1 MVPLSLRL
9 KAFLIRRTGKRY
21 PAYIMALDEC
31 ITEKELGRVWKKT
44 SGRHN
49 DQCITSNLKV
59 TESEEDLTLVSKQE
73 MQLQLTTANFQI
85 RELKRENAALRQSL
99 SVIEAA
105 LHFGLLLHP
114 WKKTVTETPTK
125 PGPSSVATG
134 RDKQRNGHGKMS

>member
-1 MVPLSLRL
+1 
-9 KAFLIRRTGKRY
+9 
-21 PAYIMALDEC
+21 MALDEC

-99 SVIEAA
+99 SVIEENRYRNT
-105 LHFGLLLHP
+105 HQTRTKQRGNGQRQ
-114 WKKTVTETPTK
+114 TEEWTWEDVLNGKGCSDLTMTSWLVDPH
-125 PGPSSVATG
+125 PSSNPQ
-134 RDKQRNGHGKMS
+134 KQHSKT